1 MSWCSYKKIYQ
12 MAFPNY
18 LGILAFKQV
27 RSAHRR
33 KAWLK
38 IIFPQLSFND
48 FNAFV

>member
-1 MSWCSYKKIYQ
+1 

-18 LGILAFKQV
+18 PRILAFEWV
-27 RSAHRR
+27 RSAHRQ

-48 FNAFV
+48 FNAFCLKKKMGG